1 MCMCSTQSSLFK
13 YCILNT
19 SYLYVYIC
27 FQHVRVIYTQFVLH
41 VMKKS
46 THIIYISYVRYLQS
60 TLITGQIASAK
71 PCTLVRWLFMIS
83 LDVGHASCRSC
94 LPSERLDSMLVFNSC
109 TKDAYRSSNL
119 YVGRSLHYLTHL
131 NTTHQQPQPFARIYC
146 AKVVRSQFLPV
157 SELHLLITTSPRVD
171 ECLGAKML
179 LVHIILVR

>member
-1 MCMCSTQSSLFK
+1 MCIFVSNMWESYIHSLF
-13 YCILNT
+13 YM
-19 SYLYVYIC
+19 SW
-27 FQHVRVIYTQFVLH
+27 
-41 VMKKS
+41 KKP
-46 THIIYISYVRYLQS
+46 HIIYISYVRYLQS

-94 LPSERLDSMLVFNSC
+94 LPSERLDSMFVFNSC

-179 LVHIILVR
+179 LVHIILVRWRIATMARWENFVQ